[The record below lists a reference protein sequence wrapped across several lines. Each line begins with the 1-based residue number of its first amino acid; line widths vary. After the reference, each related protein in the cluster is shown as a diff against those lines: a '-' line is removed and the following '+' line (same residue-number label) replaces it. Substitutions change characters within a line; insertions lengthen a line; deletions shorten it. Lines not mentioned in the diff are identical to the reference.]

1 MHNRNVQG
9 ASILL
14 LSHTFSVGDLIL
26 KIFKNTKTRQS
37 YSENSAKN
45 LISVHGDR
53 NRDKIIF
60 FEVSYLKSTLVWSVF
75 MFFSVHLIT
84 ELQFKFRRIFSGV
97 TLDRSLR
104 RISSNRKT
112 ESRRDEVFNVSVIL
126 SVPLPI
132 K

>member
-60 FEVSYLKSTLVWSVF
+60 FEVSYLKSTLV
-75 MFFSVHLIT
+75 
-84 ELQFKFRRIFSGV
+84 
-97 TLDRSLR
+97 
-104 RISSNRKT
+104 
-112 ESRRDEVFNVSVIL
+112 
-126 SVPLPI
+126 
-132 K
+132 